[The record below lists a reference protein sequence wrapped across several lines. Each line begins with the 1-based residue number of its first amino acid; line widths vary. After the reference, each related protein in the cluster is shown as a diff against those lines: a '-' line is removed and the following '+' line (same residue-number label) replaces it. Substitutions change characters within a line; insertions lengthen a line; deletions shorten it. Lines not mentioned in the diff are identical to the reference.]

1 MSRTVRLQ
9 KTDSL
14 DGQSVRRRIARAITE
29 IFAPAPTVAALL
41 VVVSWHSA
49 ATAEDALR
57 WAFVSV
63 LFASL
68 IPLAYIIRGV
78 RRQRLSDHH
87 VGVREQRPLVL
98 LFGIGSVLVG
108 VAALL
113 FLGAPREIVALVG
126 AMAVGLLSSMLV
138 TLFWKISVHSAVI
151 AGTMVTLI
159 LVFGP
164 LLFSFGLVVALV
176 AWARVEI
183 GDHTPAQVI
192 TGVALGAAVAG
203 TTFPLWR

>member
-1 MSRTVRLQ
+1 M
-9 KTDSL
+9 
-14 DGQSVRRRIARAITE
+14 RRRIARAVTE

-41 VVVSWHSA
+41 VIVSWHSA
-49 ATAEDALR
+49 TTTEDALR
-57 WAFVSV
+57 WAVVSV

-87 VGVREQRPLVL
+87 VGVRKQRPVVL

-108 VAALL
+108 IAALVY
-113 FLGAPREIVALVG
+113 LGASRELVVLVG

-138 TLFWKISVHSAVI
+138 TLFWKISVHCAVI
-151 AGTMVTLI
+151 AGALVVLVV
-159 LVFGP
+159 VFGP
-164 LLFSFGLVVALV
+164 LLLAFGLVVALV

-183 GDHTPAQVI
+183 GDHTPAQVVA
-192 TGVALGAAVAG
+192 GVALGAAVAG
-203 TTFPLWR
+203 TVFPLLR

>member
-1 MSRTVRLQ
+1 APS
-9 KTDSL
+9 
-14 DGQSVRRRIARAITE
+14 GHSVRRRIARTITE
-29 IFAPAPTVAALL
+29 VFAPAPTVAALL

-57 WAFVSV
+57 WAVVSV
-63 LFASL
+63 VFASL

-78 RRQRLSDHH
+78 RQQRLSDHH
-87 VGVREQRPLVL
+87 VSVREQRPVVL

-108 VAALL
+108 VAALVY
-113 FLGAPREIVALVG
+113 LGAPRELVALVG

-164 LLFSFGLVVALV
+164 PLIAFGLVVALV
-176 AWARVEI
+176 AWARVVL
-183 GDHTPAQVI
+183 GDHT
-192 TGVALGAAVAG
+192 
-203 TTFPLWR
+203 

>member
-1 MSRTVRLQ
+1 APS
-9 KTDSL
+9 
-14 DGQSVRRRIARAITE
+14 GHSVRRRIARTITE

-41 VVVSWHSA
+41 VVLSWHSA

-57 WAFVSV
+57 WAVVSV

-78 RRQRLSDHH
+78 RRRRLSDHH
-87 VGVREQRPLVL
+87 VGVREQRPVVL

-108 VAALL
+108 IAALVYL
-113 FLGAPREIVALVG
+113 SAPRELVALVG

-151 AGTMVTLI
+151 AGALVVLV
-159 LVFGP
+159 LVFGSA
-164 LLFSFGLVVALV
+164 LLLFGLVVALV

-183 GDHTPAQVI
+183 GDHTPAQV
-192 TGVALGAAVAG
+192 
-203 TTFPLWR
+203 